1 MYDIAIIGGGPVGL
15 AFALSLAGFGL
26 RLALIE
32 KQPEQALA
40 DPSFDGREIA
50 LTHHSRSV
58 MERLGAWDRLPE
70 GAVSPLNRARVL
82 NGRGPQGLAFTAP
95 PAVAGQPL
103 GFLVPNHLIRRS
115 LYSRFAEEAPADL
128 IAGVALDRF
137 SIDEEGAKLHLSDGQ
152 EIAARLLIA
161 ADTRFSAT
169 RTAAGI
175 GAIRHDFKRSMLV
188 CRMAHEAPH
197 HETAT
202 EWFAYG
208 QTVALLPVNG
218 GISSVV
224 ITRGA
229 EEIAALM
236 AMDAPAFEAE
246 MARSLARRHLG
257 TLKLVSTRHA
267 YPLVATYARRFTAN
281 RFALIGD
288 AAVGMHPMT
297 AHGFNL
303 GLSGAALLAEGI
315 RAAGDD
321 FAAARTLRRYEA
333 AHRRASFPLFAGT
346 NAIATLYS
354 KESAP
359 ALVARHA
366 VIGLGAALPPAR
378 RLISAML
385 TDRRERPA
393 AA

>member
-15 AFALSLAGFGL
+15 AFALSLAGSGL

-32 KQPEQALA
+32 RQGAAALA
-40 DPSFDGREIA
+40 DPAFDGREIA
-50 LTHHSRSV
+50 LTHHSRAIL
-58 MERLGAWDRLPE
+58 EELGAWPLLPE

-82 NGRGPQGLAFTAP
+82 NGRGPQGLVFTPP

-115 LYSRFAEEAPADL
+115 LHARFAEAQAADL
-128 IAGVALDRF
+128 FAGVALDRF
-137 SIDEEGAKLHLSDGQ
+137 TIGAEGASLHLADGRSLG
-152 EIAARLLIA
+152 ARLVVA
-161 ADTRFSAT
+161 ADTRFSQA
-169 RTAAGI
+169 RAAQGI
-175 GAIRHDFKRSMLV
+175 GAIRHDFHRSMLV

-197 HETAT
+197 QETAT

-224 ITRGA
+224 ITRSPA
-229 EEIAALM
+229 EIQALM
-236 AMDAPAFEAE
+236 AMETAAFEAE
-246 MARSLARRHLG
+246 MGRSLARRHLG
-257 TLKLVSTRHA
+257 RLRLVSTRHA
-267 YPLVATYARRFTAN
+267 YPLVATYAHRFTAH

-303 GLSGAALLAEGI
+303 GLAGAHLLAGEI
-315 RAAGDD
+315 RAAGDAS
-321 FAAARTLRRYEA
+321 AAPATLARYAA

-346 NAIATLYS
+346 NAIATLYAQ
-354 KESAP
+354 ESPP
-359 ALVARHA
+359 ALIARHA
-366 VIGLGAALPPAR
+366 VLGLGAALPPAR
-378 RLISAML
+378 RMIAAML
-385 TDRRERPA
+385 TDRRAGSRA
-393 AA
+393 A